1 MQSTCAGEELG
12 EMIEQAYLNLVARY
26 EIHCQ
31 PAAATPTDIKVHLQ
45 TPVGWGETL
54 IAAERQ
60 PEEGP

>member
-1 MQSTCAGEELG
+1 
-12 EMIEQAYLNLVARY
+12 MIEQAYLNLVARY
-26 EIHCQ
+26 EIHYQ

-60 PEEGP
+60 PEEGL